1 MSKPT
6 IKTFILQDDDEK
18 IWNNVLDN
26 FEDGAHENQSSSVG
40 DDNENGDLI
49 GVVHNQAHNLS
60 TDLLLKLG
68 LFKPNSIPPTFN
80 LSITMPQ
87 GMKEMVAL
95 PNFVMDV

>member
-1 MSKPT
+1 
-6 IKTFILQDDDEK
+6 
-18 IWNNVLDN
+18 
-26 FEDGAHENQSSSVG
+26 VG

-80 LSITMPQ
+80 LFITMPQ

-95 PNFVMDV
+95 PNSVMDLQQPCQVPSFNNVQGGSMGNILVGMQSK